1 MQTECPNCQAQF
13 LVTQESLDI
22 ADGMVRCGQCDQVF
36 DAEQN
41 LIVVQNSTIEP
52 PTAEEPSPIAD
63 SLPAESDLELIEID
77 FKNDDLDEA
86 SKLID
91 DDLNNNKV
99 DPNDE
104 DIYESLIDNSIQVS
118 SSEESDF
125 DFSLDE
131 ELLDSV
137 LKDDFNTDQDINNS
151 DFSLDEHM
159 SEQSSETTSDETN
172 TDAKEEFDT
181 LDSDDDLLAELD
193 QLEASYNDATTLGD
207 SLSNNN
213 SLDSGDSSSI
223 ENSLSSEDS
232 YSVED
237 SYSAE
242 DSYSVEDSISTDN
255 SVTAQEAS
263 SIKFPEIEESI
274 VMEDTS
280 LPERKM
286 PLETKDDPSYF
297 KQSSFIKQSAGSLFS
312 WFVACILLVLLLGA
326 QYLHFN
332 SNKLAQNT
340 TYRPFLET
348 LCPITQCEL
357 PLNKATRQ
365 IVTVDHDVYSHKVY
379 ENALE
384 VQLTFKNK
392 SNAPQAYPILEIIFS
407 NPLGAVIA
415 QRKFLPEDYIE
426 NKKLLSEGMKVNQS
440 QKVKFDII
448 DPEPK
453 AFLSFQFNYL

>member
-232 YSVED
+232 
-237 SYSAE
+237 
-242 DSYSVEDSISTDN
+242 
-255 SVTAQEAS
+255 
-263 SIKFPEIEESI
+263 
-274 VMEDTS
+274 
-280 LPERKM
+280 
-286 PLETKDDPSYF
+286 
-297 KQSSFIKQSAGSLFS
+297 
-312 WFVACILLVLLLGA
+312 
-326 QYLHFN
+326 
-332 SNKLAQNT
+332 
-340 TYRPFLET
+340 
-348 LCPITQCEL
+348 
-357 PLNKATRQ
+357 
-365 IVTVDHDVYSHKVY
+365 
-379 ENALE
+379 
-384 VQLTFKNK
+384 
-392 SNAPQAYPILEIIFS
+392 
-407 NPLGAVIA
+407 
-415 QRKFLPEDYIE
+415 
-426 NKKLLSEGMKVNQS
+426 
-440 QKVKFDII
+440 
-448 DPEPK
+448 
-453 AFLSFQFNYL
+453 